1 MAPSSDPAFVA
12 AMEDVLEVY
21 HRPYDADYPVIC
33 MDESNKQLIEDTYA
47 SLPATPGQVA
57 KADHEYKRYGVRDIF
72 LAIEPLAGK
81 RVTKI
86 TKTRKQPDWAQFIKE
101 LVDDHYPNAKKIVLV
116 MDNLNT
122 HTAAALYATFPA
134 HEARRLWA
142 RLEVHYTPKHGSW
155 LDIAECELSV
165 LSRQCL
171 NRRIATEQELTKQV
185 RAWTVN
191 RNENHATIDWQFTM
205 VDARIR
211 LKHLYPS
218 F

>member
-1 MAPSSDPAFVA
+1 MAPSASPAFVA

-21 HRPYDADYPVIC
+21 HRPYDSDYPVVC
-33 MDESNKQLIEDTYA
+33 MDESNKQLIEDTYTA
-47 SLPATPGQVA
+47 LPVTPGQVA
-57 KADHEYKRYGVRDIF
+57 KADHEYRRHGVRDIF
-72 LAIEPLAGK
+72 LAVEPLAGK
-81 RVTKI
+81 RITKI
-86 TKTRKQPDWAQFIKE
+86 TTTRAQTDWAHFIRE
-101 LVDDHYPNAKKIVLV
+101 LLDEHYPQARKVVLV

-134 HEARRLWA
+134 AEAQRLWQRVEA
-142 RLEVHYTPKHGSW
+142 HYTPKHGSW

-171 NRRIATEQELTKQV
+171 NRRIATESELVRQV
-185 RAWTVN
+185 AAWTAA
-191 RNENHATIDWQFTM
+191 RNKDHATIDWQFTTE
-205 VDARIR
+205 DARIK